1 MNCKTRL
8 EEAADA
14 IKELNQMIVEAKEEY
29 SKLADEKNF
38 KESINEAKITEK
50 GIKLVYCKKNN
61 LLLLR

>member
-38 KESINEAKITEK
+38 KESIYEAKITEK
-50 GIKLVYCKKNN
+50 GIKLAYCKKK
-61 LLLLR
+61 